1 MQPQKEHHQVF
12 NEIAALVAM
21 DFRTGMPLHSL
32 EDVIDR
38 SLSLSPSR
46 YKGGFINRH
55 NGGREEFYRL
65 FHAGVEMYM
74 KCYWAIEDLR
84 VIQRDNPRYHEE
96 YDARVIATMEHWDR
110 AIRFLGGLSAYAG
123 TLGKVENYPPVECAP
138 SFPYDDDIVK
148 FIIDNGVGVALGPD
162 YEDGPLD
169 ADASPV
175 RGVGDDP
182 EDFVIWIYSDTDEV
196 NDVIKG
202 AFISLMECNL

>member
-1 MQPQKEHHQVF
+1 MQTQKDHHQVF

-65 FHAGVEMYM
+65 FHAGIETYK
-74 KCYWAIEDLR
+74 KCYHQIIDLQEM
-84 VIQRDNPRYHEE
+84 QRDSLRHDQD
-96 YDARVIATMEHWDR
+96 YDAKVIATSAHWNR
-110 AIRFLGGLSAYAG
+110 AISFIESLMCYTGIFAKL
-123 TLGKVENYPPVECAP
+123 ENYPPEDCAA
-138 SFPYDDDIVK
+138 SYPYDDFMVEHLIR
-148 FIIDNGVGVALGPD
+148 NGVGVTLGPD

-169 ADASPV
+169 ADTPV
-175 RGVGDDP
+175 
-182 EDFVIWIYSDTDEV
+182 EDGEDYVVWIFSDTDEV
-196 NDVIKG
+196 NDIIKG

>member
-1 MQPQKEHHQVF
+1 MRQETREHHQVF

-21 DFRTGMPLHSL
+21 DFRTGLPLHSL

-38 SLSLSPSR
+38 SLSMSPSR

-84 VIQRDNPRYHEE
+84 AIQRDNPRYHEE

-110 AIRFLGGLSAYAG
+110 AIRFLGGLSAYTG
-123 TLGKVENYPPVECAP
+123 TLGKVENYPPVESAP
-138 SFPYDDDIVK
+138 SFPYDDEMVK

-169 ADASPV
+169 ADTPV
-175 RGVGDDP
+175 EKG
-182 EDFVIWIYSDTDEV
+182 EDFVVWNYSDTGEV
-196 NDVIKG
+196 NRIIQG
-202 AFISLMECNL
+202 AFIALMECNL